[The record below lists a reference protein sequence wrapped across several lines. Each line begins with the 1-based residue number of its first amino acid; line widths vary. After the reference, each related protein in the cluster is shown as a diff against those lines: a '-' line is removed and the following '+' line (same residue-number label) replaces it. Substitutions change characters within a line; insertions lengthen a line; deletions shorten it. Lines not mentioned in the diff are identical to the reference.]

1 MLIVAFLRRSPPSQR
16 WSSPL
21 LRTMV
26 NINSIASRLMI
37 AFYITIVFHVF
48 FVVTIIFVLLFQSW
62 SHSLITEKS
71 PSKETKMSVLDSTCS
86 ARLEGG
92 TLALL

>member
-1 MLIVAFLRRSPPSQR
+1 
-16 WSSPL
+16 
-21 LRTMV
+21 
-26 NINSIASRLMI
+26 MI

-71 PSKETKMSVLDSTCS
+71 LSKETKMSVLDSTCS

-92 TLALL
+92 TLAPLDTGLEATYDGLTLTTDNTPGHRAIKSVFCCK

>member
-1 MLIVAFLRRSPPSQR
+1 MLIVAFLRRRSSQR